1 MLAALLVAAPAVAAT
16 AEPDLLRTPGVHL
29 QPRADAAVPSPK
41 VPARTWLL
49 ADLDS
54 GDVLAARGAHITR
67 SPASTIK
74 TLTALALMPRL
85 DGNSVHVA
93 TRRDLAVSD
102 GATGMVVTGRYTIN
116 DLWHGLLLDSGNDTA
131 MALAHAYDPDLSV
144 TLNLMREE
152 LRRLGATDT
161 VVRNPHGLEA
171 ENQVSSVYDMALIAR
186 AVLDLPQFRTVS
198 TTRTYDFPSPS
209 GSFQIQNENRL
220 IWLEDGALGGKTGFT
235 SAAGNTYWG
244 AVQRGE
250 RRLLVV
256 MFGIEGRTSVAAR
269 GLLDWGFAHASQL
282 EPVGSLTAA
291 RTPEPPASAAPPG
304 TPVTPVFI
312 SADDTLA
319 DSSPPRVHSAV
330 LVGVPVAAAAMA
342 LWLSRAARRDRD
354 ASNPESPGSRA

>member
-1 MLAALLVAAPAVAAT
+1 MLATLLVTAPAVGAT
-16 AEPDLLRTPGVHL
+16 SEPDLLRTPGVHL
-29 QPRADAAVPSPK
+29 QPRSDASVPPPE

-54 GDVLAARGAHITR
+54 GDVLAARGAHVTR

-85 DGNSVHVA
+85 DATAVHIA
-93 TRRDLAVSD
+93 TPRDLAVSD
-102 GATGMVVTGRYTIN
+102 GATGMVVKGRYTIN

-186 AVLDLPQFRTVS
+186 AALELPEFRSIS

-256 MFGIEGRTSVAAR
+256 MFGIEGRTSVAAQ
-269 GLLDWGFAHASQL
+269 GLLNWGFTYGSRL
-282 EPVGSLTAA
+282 VPVGSLTAA
-291 RTPEPPASAAPPG
+291 RSPETAAPTAAPG

-312 SADDTLA
+312 SAGDSPA
-319 DSSPPRVHSAV
+319 DPSAPRPHSAV
-330 LVGVPVAAAAMA
+330 LVGVPVAAVAMA

-354 ASNPESPGSRA
+354 ASNPAGPGSRA